1 MLSDIIYLDNNAST
15 RPDPA
20 VLEAM
25 MRQASEGYGNPSG
38 QHVRAA
44 AAANAITAARR
55 SLAELADVAPNRLFF
70 TSGATEANNTV
81 CGQLPAS
88 PQQRARVLLSPLE
101 HKSVIESAHAQEVK
115 GYQVEYLPVRDGR
128 VDVQKAQPLFGEDV
142 ALVAVMLAN
151 NETGHLQPV
160 AELVELSRA
169 VGARFHCDA
178 TQALGKIPV
187 SLTDLD
193 VDTAAFSAHK
203 LHGPMGIGALYVR
216 RGLSLSPLLRGGGQQ
231 AGMRAGTENVPA
243 IVGFGVAA
251 EKARLLLSEA
261 ETACRANVRR
271 LTALLRDGL
280 PGLQVLSSETGLPN
294 TLLIR
299 IPYTDAEQVL
309 AHCPGVAA
317 STGSACATLSP
328 EPSHVL
334 LALYGD
340 ADFAR
345 ECLRLSVSRY
355 TTTEHITAAA
365 SQLTTAVRLVQELRA
380 TA

>member
-38 QHVRAA
+38 QHARAVAA
-44 AAANAITAARR
+44 ADAITTARR
-55 SLAELADVAPNRLFF
+55 SLADLADVPPNRLFF

-81 CGQLPAS
+81 FAQLPSS
-88 PQQRARVLLSPLE
+88 PRRRVRLLVSPIE
-101 HKSVIESAHAQEVK
+101 HRSVLESAHAQETK
-115 GYQVEYLPVRDGR
+115 GYRVEYLPVRDGR
-128 VDVQKAQPLFGEDV
+128 VDAPKAQALFADDV

-160 AELVELSRA
+160 AELVELSHG
-169 VGARFHCDA
+169 VGAQFHCDA
-178 TQALGKIPV
+178 TQGLGKLAF
-187 SLTDLD
+187 SLTGLD
-193 VDTAAFSAHK
+193 VDSAALSAHK

-243 IVGFGVAA
+243 IVGFGIAA
-251 EKARLLLSEA
+251 DQARVLLAESEQNCRAHVHLLSE
-261 ETACRANVRR
+261 
-271 LTALLRDGL
+271 LLRSGL
-280 PGLQVLSSETGLPN
+280 PELQVLSCETGLPN
-294 TLLIR
+294 TLLVR
-299 IPYTDAEQVL
+299 IPHSDAEQVL

-340 ADFAR
+340 PDFAR

-355 TTTEHITAAA
+355 TTADEITAAA
-365 SQLTTAVRLVQELRA
+365 SQLIAAARYVHELRA
-380 TA
+380 IA